1 MRISAYLLPIAV
13 LGFAQPATA
22 QVYEVG
28 QGGALKIREGGGA
41 VVWRDASGNQSNSAA
56 SANIAAASTQ
66 AITPGT
72 TDTARLV
79 ERIAARYSLSPALLE
94 ALVWQESR
102 WRHDA
107 VSPKGALGLTQLMP
121 ATARELGVDPLDP
134 VANLE
139 GGARYLRSLLDRFD
153 GDLVKALAAYNAG
166 PGRVERANGIP
177 AICETQGYVAA
188 ILARLNNYVR

>member
-177 AICETQGYVAA
+177 AIRETQGYVAA